1 MSKPVFDIP
10 STVNPVVEQQ
20 NKNRKKILDD
30 QLELQDNK
38 LRLEDKAKLCPE
50 SDLVKFD
57 KNSEKCVLIGDCP
70 PGFEKSDDQ
79 TTCVMYMDD
88 INIYRYKKENKCE
101 EQYIDWIT
109 IPNYH
114 LGNKYFK
121 LNTGDNESDF
131 NGCFDPCNNDFIPY
145 NTNQNSPD
153 SIQCIRKSIAN
164 IGRYGESTL
173 DYCPLVLIIL
183 LSCDSNPLS
192 SKFKSEYIDHKK
204 KKEEI
209 DPQIK
214 QEIKSDNDL
223 FIEMKN
229 KLIDKGREYVITLLN
244 KYETSNFIKDIKITN
259 FELDK
264 CFDTSIE
271 KIGFKEPYK
280 KEVILYAY
288 KIYDELSNENNN
300 INKYVNSYNYNSEEL
315 KELHKKLLLWCC
327 KTTFDKNTSYG
338 DKNLKLYEEL
348 KDKIEVVI
356 DKNLEYI
363 HKVNKNEIE
372 NEFTLFFTWDFLHIG
387 NIFKKLIYKSDE
399 DVVIGKNLIENKYLL
414 GLPSTII
421 LLSIFI
427 IIILIAVLFY
437 KFTKP
442 VYYRLKEILLI
453 IIFNIATI
461 VNNNIHPKIII
472 SNLFANVA
480 NQNANPYQY
489 KPN

>member
-10 STVNPVVEQQ
+10 STVNPIVEEQA
-20 NKNRKKILDD
+20 KNREKILNE
-30 QLELQDNK
+30 QAELQDNR
-38 LRLEDKAKLCPE
+38 LRLEEKAKLCPK
-50 SDLVKFD
+50 SDLVEFD
-57 KNSEKCVLIGDCP
+57 EDSEKCVLKGDCP
-70 PGFEKSDDQ
+70 PGFEKSEDG
-79 TTCVMYMDD
+79 TKCVMYMDD
-88 INIYRYKKENKCE
+88 INIYRYKKEHKCE

-121 LNTGDNESDF
+121 LNTGDKESDF
-131 NGCFDPCNNDFIPY
+131 NGCFDPCNNDFVPY

-153 SIQCIRKSIAN
+153 SMHCIRKSIAN
-164 IGRYGESTL
+164 IGRYGGSTL

-183 LSCDSNPLS
+183 LSCDSNPLPN
-192 SKFKSEYIDHKK
+192 KFKAEYIDHKS

-209 DPQIK
+209 EPLIK
-214 QEIKSDNDL
+214 KEIKTDNDL
-223 FIEMKN
+223 FVEMKN
-229 KLIDKGREYVITLLN
+229 KLIDKGKEYVTILLD

-288 KIYDELSNENNN
+288 KIYDELSNENSN

-315 KELHKKLLLWCC
+315 KELHRELLLWCC
-327 KTTFDKNTSYG
+327 KTTFDENTNYG
-338 DKNLKLYEEL
+338 NRNLKLYEEL
-348 KDKIEVVI
+348 KDRTEEVVI

-363 HKVNKNEIE
+363 HKVNRNEIQ
-372 NEFTLFFTWDFLHIG
+372 NEFTLFFSLDFLHIG
-387 NIFKKLIYKSDE
+387 KLLETLIYKFDDY
-399 DVVIGKNLIENKYLL
+399 DVNLIENKYLL

-421 LLSIFI
+421 LLVIFI

-453 IIFNIATI
+453 IIFNITTI
-461 VNNNIHPKIII
+461 VNNNIHPKLII
-472 SNLFANVA
+472 SSLFANVA
-480 NQNANPYQY
+480 NQNANPY
-489 KPN
+489 KPKLN